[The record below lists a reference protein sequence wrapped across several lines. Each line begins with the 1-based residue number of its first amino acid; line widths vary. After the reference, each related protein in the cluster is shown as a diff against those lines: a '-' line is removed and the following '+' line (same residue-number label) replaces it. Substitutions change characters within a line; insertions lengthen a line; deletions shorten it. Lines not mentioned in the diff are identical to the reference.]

1 MLEDKVKIALIG
13 AIILCALAMILKYEQ
28 IVLLFAGALI
38 GILVPASGDQN
49 APEPEDQQ
57 SKNN

>member
-13 AIILCALAMILKYEQ
+13 AIILCALAMILNYEQ
-28 IVLLFAGALI
+28 VVLLFAGALI

-49 APEPEDQQ
+49 APKQE
-57 SKNN
+57 N

>member
-13 AIILCALAMILKYEQ
+13 AIILCALAMFLNYEQ
-28 IVLLFAGALI
+28 VVLVFAGAVI

-49 APEPEDQQ
+49 APKPED
-57 SKNN
+57 